1 MSDFDTVV
9 TARRID
15 LSELFIGS
23 RVSISFVENDASKM
37 GRSQYLLT
45 WSDGVANDW
54 YEYYDELHQALA
66 RVTLLAFIDT
76 ESTGAGLDR
85 SFSDLGMHFAQH
97 ADAFVRSRTSG

>member
-15 LSELFIGS
+15 FTELFIGTQ
-23 RVSISFVENDASKM
+23 VSISFVEKDTGT
-37 GRSQYLLT
+37 GRSQYLLS

-76 ESTGAGLDR
+76 ESTGEGLDR
-85 SFSDLGMHFAQH
+85 SFSDLGSHFAEH
-97 ADAFVRSRTSG
+97 ADAFVRSRTNR